1 MTWVL
6 KNIRELRLEFVIEMA
21 KRPKDRNI
29 FSTFSIILHL
39 AFELT
44 PWLVSAWLVGLS
56 DGAANCTDGY
66 DDVFSLAL
74 DHWAGGGN
82 KIETQVS
89 FPVSISVT
97 FESRTYDSIRG
108 NLVHP

>member
-1 MTWVL
+1 ML
-6 KNIRELRLEFVIEMA
+6 KNIRELRPEFVIEMA
-21 KRPKDRNI
+21 KRPEDRNI

-44 PWLVSAWLVGLS
+44 PWLVSAWLFGLS

-97 FESRTYDSIRG
+97 FESRT
-108 NLVHP
+108 

>member
-1 MTWVL
+1 ML

-29 FSTFSIILHL
+29 FSIFSVFSHL
-39 AFELT
+39 AFGLT
-44 PWLVSAWLVGLS
+44 SWLVSAWLVGLS
-56 DGAANCTDGY
+56 DGADNCTDGY

-89 FPVSISVT
+89 FSVSET
-97 FESRTYDSIRG
+97 FLAAD
-108 NLVHP
+108 L